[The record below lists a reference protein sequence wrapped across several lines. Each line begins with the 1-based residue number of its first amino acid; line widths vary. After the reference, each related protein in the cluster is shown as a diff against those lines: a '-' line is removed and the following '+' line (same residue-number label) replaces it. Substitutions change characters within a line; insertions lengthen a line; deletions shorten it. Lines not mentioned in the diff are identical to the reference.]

1 MRYKLI
7 EKATTTVNGACVR
20 SGEIVEVEDTS
31 SLPRFPEWWEEVEVQ
46 ASPVADDT
54 EEDW

>member
-54 EEDW
+54 EEDC